1 MSKMNVLES
10 IHIDA
15 SPEKIYPIISNL
27 AHWKAWSPWIIAE
40 PSAIITV
47 AKDGQYHEWDGK
59 IIGAGNLKIVSTLS
73 GREVVM
79 ALTFLKPW
87 KSKAITRF
95 KLTQTEKGTQVEWIM
110 ESRLPFFL
118 FWMKKQM
125 EIFVGM
131 DYQRGLQMLKNLIET
146 GSVPSKLKFLG
157 EKTFHATSYVG
168 ITTQCSI
175 SEIST
180 QMEKDYTRLM
190 THLMAHCKDHLR
202 GHPLSIYHKWEFKK
216 NRVKYT
222 ACHPVETIPENL
234 PEDFTQGE
242 LPKTRVYSIRHTGPY
257 RHIGNAWSAGMMHQ
271 QAKVFKSS
279 RKIHPMEVMYN
290 SPKDTPENE
299 LISEV
304 LFPVK

>member
-1 MSKMNVLES
+1 MPKMNVNES
-10 IHIDA
+10 ILIDA
-15 SPEKIYPIISNL
+15 SPEKIYPIVSNL
-27 AHWKAWSPWIIAE
+27 KHWETWSPWVIAE
-40 PSAIITV
+40 PSANIVV
-47 AKDGQYHEWDGK
+47 AKDGQYHEWEGK
-59 IIGAGNLKIVSTLS
+59 IIGSGNLKILS
-73 GREVVM
+73 SQPNSEVVM

-87 KSKAITRF
+87 KSKATTRF
-95 KLTQTEKGTQVEWIM
+95 KLTKTKKGTKVEWSM

-131 DYQRGLQMLKNLIET
+131 DYQRGLHMLKDLTET
-146 GSVPSKLKFLG
+146 GSVPSTLEFKG
-157 EKTFHATSYVG
+157 EKTFHATTYVG
-168 ITTQCSI
+168 ITTQCPI

-180 QMEKDYTRLM
+180 HMERDYTRLM
-190 THLMAHCKDHLR
+190 THLMTHCKEHLD
-202 GHPLSIYHKWEFKK
+202 GHALSIYHKWEFKK
-216 NRVKYT
+216 DRVSYT
-222 ACHPVETIPENL
+222 ACHPVHSIPENL
-234 PEDFTQGE
+234 PEDFTQGT

-271 QAKVFKSS
+271 QAKVFKPS

-304 LFPVK
+304 LFAVK